1 MESFALWMRGKERRI
16 GAELA
21 AEIDAQY
28 RQQLEGKLAEYSA
41 ADGAAKR
48 HTDAIVERF
57 VNISCPRCR
66 AVFVDFEGCTALT
79 CSVSSCKAAL
89 CAWCLADCGKD
100 AHQHVPQ
107 CAANPARTDPSA
119 DHFYTTANRWN
130 AAMAERAE
138 RLVHEYL
145 DDEVLDASLRQQVV
159 ERVASVTGKRF
170 A

>member
-1 MESFALWMRGKERRI
+1 MRGKERRI